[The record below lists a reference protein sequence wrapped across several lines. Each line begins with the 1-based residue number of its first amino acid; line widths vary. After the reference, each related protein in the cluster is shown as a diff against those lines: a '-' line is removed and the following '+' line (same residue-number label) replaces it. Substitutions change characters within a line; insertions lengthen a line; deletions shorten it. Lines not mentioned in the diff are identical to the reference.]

1 MRCMF
6 LWQILFDIDNPRTSK
21 LAAAKLILEHSADE
35 ILDDDEDELDAEIVE
50 LVAQL
55 RARG

>member
-1 MRCMF
+1 MF